1 MASRKTFNEIL
12 SADEAAF
19 VKSKPSKKSKP
30 DPKPKTKKEQPSMTR
45 PARTQK
51 FVPETPPQPESTGQ
65 PAAAAS
71 MGSVNARIDPAITT
85 ALMRASLERRI
96 QRLTPST
103 HREIVAEALTDW
115 LKKHGYSK

>member
-1 MASRKTFNEIL
+1 
-12 SADEAAF
+12 
-19 VKSKPSKKSKP
+19 
-30 DPKPKTKKEQPSMTR
+30 MTR

-51 FVPETPPQPESTGQ
+51 FVPETQVQPESTGQ

-115 LKKHGYSK
+115 LKKHGYWK